1 MSDTF
6 TATPQFGAQSAPPA
20 PAKAGPVVEFKP
32 PAALNLRPSPPKP
45 AVAPVEAKEAPK
57 PPAEP
62 PKPPPDDGKA
72 DAKPFA
78 CAPSGYPLDERNQ
91 KTSWGAALSETFDLA
106 KEDSADDLLL
116 NEVIWK
122 SVRGAESA
130 MPMPRRAAFVR
141 VLGDGD

>member
-72 DAKPFA
+72 DAKPPA
-78 CAPSGYPLDERNQ
+78 KAEEPPPPRKYLLSVQTPRPSV
-91 KTSWGAALSETFDLA
+91 AATRIS
-106 KEDSADDLLL
+106 
-116 NEVIWK
+116 
-122 SVRGAESA
+122 SV
-130 MPMPRRAAFVR
+130 
-141 VLGDGD
+141 